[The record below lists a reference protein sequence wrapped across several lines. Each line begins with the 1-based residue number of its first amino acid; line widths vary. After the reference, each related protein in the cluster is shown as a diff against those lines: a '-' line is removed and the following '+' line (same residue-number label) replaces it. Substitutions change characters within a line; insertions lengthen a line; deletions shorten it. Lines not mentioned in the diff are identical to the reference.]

1 MLHWI
6 GKELYLKDDTFK
18 VEESLYSMNI
28 DYTSDHNM
36 ALFNVFIQM
45 RFIMIQDKTLDTLK
59 LV

>member
-18 VEESLYSMNI
+18 VEESLYSLNI

-36 ALFNVFIQM
+36 TLFNVFIQM

-59 LV
+59 SV